1 MKKANEK
8 KRGQHC
14 PKKLNAYEL
23 LTIRGGEIKPGGAT
37 LPPDKG
43 KTGN

>member
-1 MKKANEK
+1 MKKTNEE

-23 LTIRGGEIKPGGAT
+23 LTIRGGDVGGES
-37 LPPDKG
+37 LPPDRG
-43 KTGN
+43 KSGN